1 MIIEFAALYSIT
13 AVLHVIVV
21 YIVNYMSLLN
31 RHFIVEKPKY
41 LMQNN
46 LHYTG
51 LHRSVAVFIPPDSVL
66 FYTLRHSNSV
76 CSAECKQ

>member
-41 LMQNN
+41 LMQNKAPFT
-46 LHYTG
+46 LYWITSE
-51 LHRSVAVFIPPDSVL
+51 RSGFHSGFGAVYITP
-66 FYTLRHSNSV
+66 
-76 CSAECKQ
+76 Q